1 MFKWWGGL
9 NREFKLLLLVWMF
22 IGITQGLYDTTFNN
36 YLNDIFH
43 ISSKVRGYLEFPR
56 EFPGFMV
63 AVVSAVLMFM
73 ADVRMLG
80 LAIIMVSIGLTG
92 QSLYGLGN
100 EPMFGFMVANMLIW
114 SAGMHLFMPLSNTV
128 SLRLA
133 EPGKIGTSLGIC
145 NGANNIAYIVGCALI
160 WLLIGC
166 WKLEYS
172 WIFKLAA
179 VSGLLAATCAFKMKK
194 PPQATNQKGFRLVFR
209 KEYTLFYWLNILF
222 GARKQ
227 VFLTFAPW
235 VLVKIYHQPPT
246 IIATLLLIASV
257 LGIFLKP
264 WLGRMIDAI
273 GEKKILTAESIILI
287 FVCIGYGYAGHFG
300 LGKFSIY
307 PVYICFIIDNLLM
320 AVTMA
325 RTTYLHK
332 NLVKSDDLTPTLS
345 MGITMDHAVAM
356 TIPMLGGIL
365 WEALGFEAIFLVAA
379 GIAGINI
386 FAASKMK
393 PIVKAYH
400 YTNLESRS

>member
-1 MFKWWGGL
+1 MLRWWEGFD
-9 NREFKLLLLVWMF
+9 REFKLLLLVWMF
-22 IGITQGLYDTTFNN
+22 VGITQGLYDTTFNN
-36 YLNDIFH
+36 YLNDIFN
-43 ISSKVRGYLEFPR
+43 ISAKVRGYLEFPR

-80 LAIIMVSIGLTG
+80 LAIALVSIGLTG

-100 EPMFGFMVANMLIW
+100 EPLFGLMVVNMLIW

-133 EPGKIGTSLGIC
+133 EPGKIGTSLGLC
-145 NGANNIAYIVGCALI
+145 NGANNIAYIIGCALI
-160 WLLIGC
+160 WLLIGY

-172 WIFKLAA
+172 WVFKLAA
-179 VSGLLAATCAFKMKK
+179 FFGILAVICTLKMKK
-194 PPQATNQKGFRLVFR
+194 PSQSGSRDGFRLILR
-209 KEYTLFYWLNILF
+209 KEYTLFYWLNVLY

-235 VLVKIYHQPPT
+235 VLVKIYHQPST
-246 IIATLLLIASV
+246 MIASLLLIASV
-257 LGIFLKP
+257 IGIFLKP
-264 WLGRMIDAI
+264 WLGRMIDEI

-287 FVCIGYGYAGHFG
+287 FVCIGYGYAGHLG
-300 LGKFSIY
+300 LGNYSIY
-307 PVYICFIIDNLLM
+307 PVYICFIIDNLLL

-332 NLVKSDDLTPTLS
+332 NLTEPDDLTPTLS

-365 WEALGFEAIFLVAA
+365 WEAAGYETIFLVAA
-379 GIAGINI
+379 VIAMINI

-393 PIVKAYH
+393 VVISRPI
-400 YTNLESRS
+400 